1 MWKKSIY
8 NLVRP
13 SVTEAQAQYCATVL
27 AAMPKEDALALIARI
42 QKERDEVAA

>member
-1 MWKKSIY
+1 MFQEIHDI
-8 NLVRP
+8 LAP

-27 AAMPKEDALALIARI
+27 AAMPADEALALIARI

>member
-1 MWKKSIY
+1 MFQDIY
-8 NLVRP
+8 VIIAP
-13 SVTEAQAQYCATVL
+13 FTTEAKAQYCATVL

>member
-1 MWKKSIY
+1 MFQDIY
-8 NLVRP
+8 EILAP

>member
-1 MWKKSIY
+1 MWKNIY

-13 SVTEAQAQYCATVL
+13 SVTEAKAQYCATVL
-27 AAMPKEDALALIARI
+27 AAMPADEALALIARI